1 MCVACIIATV
11 LAFVVGLVFLCFRR
25 VRWAGVYLTVAAV
38 CAAGY
43 AVALDRRYQRSF
55 PLIATRDSVQQVRD
69 LLGRPDS
76 ITDGTKGEYG
86 YTRSPS
92 QVRGDVA
99 QEYWYYC
106 VYAPQVWAVSFDRDR
121 KVVRTYELISP

>member
-1 MCVACIIATV
+1 MPCVIAIV
-11 LAFVVGLVFLCFRR
+11 LAFLVGLVLLCRRR
-25 VRWAGVYLTVAAV
+25 VRWVGVFLIVAAIV
-38 CAAGY
+38 AAGY
-43 AVALDRRYQRSF
+43 SVVLDRRYQRSF
-55 PLIATRDSVQQVRD
+55 PLIVAGDSVQRVSD

-92 QVRGDVA
+92 QVRSDVA

-106 VYAPQVWAVSFDRDR
+106 VYAPHVWAVSFDKDR

>member
-1 MCVACIIATV
+1 MPCVIAIV
-11 LAFVVGLVFLCFRR
+11 LAFLLGLVFLSFRR
-25 VRWAGVYLTVAAV
+25 LRWIGVFLTAIAL

-55 PLIATRDSVQQVRD
+55 PLIAAGDSQERVRE

-86 YTRSPS
+86 HVRAASEVRS
-92 QVRGDVA
+92 DVA

-106 VYAPQVWAVSFDRDR
+106 VYAPHVWAVSFDRDR

>member
-1 MCVACIIATV
+1 MPCIIAII
-11 LAFVVGLVFLCFRR
+11 LAFLVGLVLLCIRRARWIGVFLI
-25 VRWAGVYLTVAAV
+25 VAAI

-43 AVALDRRYQRSF
+43 SVALDRRYQRSF
-55 PLIATRDSVQQVRD
+55 PSIVAGDSEQRVRD

-86 YTRSPS
+86 YTRGTSE
-92 QVRGDVA
+92 VRSDVT

-106 VYAPQVWAVSFDRDR
+106 VYAPHVWAVSFDRER
-121 KVVRTYELISP
+121 KVVRTYELDSP

>member
-1 MCVACIIATV
+1 MCVPCVIAIV
-11 LAFVVGLVFLCFRR
+11 LAFVVGLVLLCFRR
-25 VRWAGVYLTVAAV
+25 VRWVGVFLTVAAI

-55 PLIATRDSVQQVRD
+55 PLIVTGDSEQRVRE

-86 YTRSPS
+86 YTRAASE
-92 QVRGDVA
+92 VRSDVA

-106 VYAPQVWAVSFDRDR
+106 VYAPHVWAVSFDKER

>member
-1 MCVACIIATV
+1 MPCVIAIV
-11 LAFVVGLVFLCFRR
+11 LAFLVGLAFLFFRR
-25 VRWAGVYLTVAAV
+25 IRLIGVLLTVAAI

-55 PLIATRDSVQQVRD
+55 PLIVAGDSEQHVRT

-76 ITDGTKGEYG
+76 ITDGTKAEYG
-86 YTRSPS
+86 LPRSAS
-92 QVRGDVA
+92 EVRSDVA

-106 VYAPQVWAVSFDRDR
+106 VYAPHVWAVSFDKDR
-121 KVVRTYELISP
+121 KVVRTYEL

>member
-1 MCVACIIATV
+1 VPCVIAIV
-11 LAFVVGLVFLCFRR
+11 LTFVVGLIFLCFRR
-25 VRWAGVYLTVAAV
+25 VRWIGVVLTVAAV

-55 PLIATRDSVQQVRD
+55 PLIVAGDSVQRVRD

-92 QVRGDVA
+92 QVRSDVA
-99 QEYWYYC
+99 SEYWYYC
-106 VYAPQVWAVSFDRDR
+106 VYAPHVWAVSFDRDR